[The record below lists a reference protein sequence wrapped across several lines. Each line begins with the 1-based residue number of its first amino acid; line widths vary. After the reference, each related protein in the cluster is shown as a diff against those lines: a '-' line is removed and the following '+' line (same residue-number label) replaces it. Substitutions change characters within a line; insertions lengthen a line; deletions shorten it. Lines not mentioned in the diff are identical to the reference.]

1 MKAWLLKLLV
11 EMSNEEYNLP
21 LPPLSPNTTI
31 PSLASRLLSTNPK
44 SYLHHTKKM
53 GTLTSWIE
61 EKLLCRRNKF
71 LKEEMLQKEET
82 LYEKKIFG
90 T

>member
-21 LPPLSPNTTI
+21 LPPLSPSTTI

-44 SYLHHTKKM
+44 AIYIKLKNGNINCPGLKKN
-53 GTLTSWIE
+53 
-61 EKLLCRRNKF
+61 CCA
-71 LKEEMLQKEET
+71 EET
-82 LYEKKIFG
+82 SF
-90 T
+90 

>member
-21 LPPLSPNTTI
+21 LPPLSPSTTI

-44 SYLHHTKKM
+44 AIYIKLKK
-53 GTLTSWIE
+53 WE
-61 EKLLCRRNKF
+61 
-71 LKEEMLQKEET
+71 
-82 LYEKKIFG
+82 Y
-90 T
+90 